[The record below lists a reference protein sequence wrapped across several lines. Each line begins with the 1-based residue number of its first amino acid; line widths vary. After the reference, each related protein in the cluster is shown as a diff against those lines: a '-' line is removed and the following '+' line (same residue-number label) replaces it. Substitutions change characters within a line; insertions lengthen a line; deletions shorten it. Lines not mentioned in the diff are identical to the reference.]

1 MFACVHA
8 KKGNLFSLASS
19 FSPVVEQTAPDT
31 VVFSIAGLERLMGT
45 PHEIASEICRQGAA
59 LGIVQ
64 GNLAIAHNPD
74 TAVLLAGNIRGVTI
88 VPAGQEAEY
97 LAELPIEAILADF
110 QVLETLTCWGVRTL
124 GALANLPEIGL
135 AERFGQKGVL
145 LRRLAS
151 GQTKRILR
159 PALPRKKFEKRIEL
173 DYSVEQLDQ
182 LLFVI
187 SSILHELTG
196 DLNRHGL
203 AANRLNLFLELENDS
218 HHQRS
223 QEFAMPLREPQML
236 LKIVQVDLENHPPR
250 AAIVAVRIEL
260 HPVPPQT
267 LQHGFF
273 TPSHPAPQKLQLA
286 LTRIAGLVGEHNVG
300 SALLLNTYR
309 PDAFSVKTFRPPKSV
324 DTAPVPSNRFLQIAF
339 RIYRPA
345 LPAGVRT
352 KDDRP
357 MQIAAAG
364 IRGNV
369 LTASGPWR
377 SSGEWWADTHW
388 DRDEWDIDL
397 SNGGVYRIY
406 CRRDSR
412 DWFVEGVYD

>member
-1 MFACVHA
+1 
-8 KKGNLFSLASS
+8 
-19 FSPVVEQTAPDT
+19 
-31 VVFSIAGLERLMGT
+31 
-45 PHEIASEICRQGAA
+45 
-59 LGIVQ
+59 
-64 GNLAIAHNPD
+64 
-74 TAVLLAGNIRGVTI
+74 
-88 VPAGQEAEY
+88 
-97 LAELPIEAILADF
+97 
-110 QVLETLTCWGVRTL
+110 
-124 GALANLPEIGL
+124 
-135 AERFGQKGVL
+135 
-145 LRRLAS
+145 
-151 GQTKRILR
+151 LR

-218 HHQRS
+218 HHQRR